1 MYGLVIYNIFFIYID
16 FQNGE
21 LDLKKFKV
29 VTIIVLSI
37 LNIVSF
43 LIVIAMHFCT
53 HPKFV
58 CKLIFDQVSYIM
70 YTGAYAQT
78 MVIHGFC
85 NIDDVSWGTKG
96 ATDSHGGKA
105 RFF

>member
-1 MYGLVIYNIFFIYID
+1 MYGLVIYNLFFIYLDIQD
-16 FQNGE
+16 GT
-21 LDLKKFKV
+21 LDLGKFNV
-29 VTIIVLSI
+29 IAIIVLSVI
-37 LNIVSF
+37 NIISF
-43 LIVIAMHFCT
+43 VIIVLMHLCS

-58 CKLIFDQVSYIM
+58 CKLLMDQMSYIM

-105 RFF
+105 KFF